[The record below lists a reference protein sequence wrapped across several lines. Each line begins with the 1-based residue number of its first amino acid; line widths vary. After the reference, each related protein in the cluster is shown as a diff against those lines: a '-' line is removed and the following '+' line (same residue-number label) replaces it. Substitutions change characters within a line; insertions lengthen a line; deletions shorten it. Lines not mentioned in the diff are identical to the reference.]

1 MLVTFVPVVLLRV
14 LVFVLKEFFLTVK
27 DLARSNDTCRPDGY
41 VKWTKAEFQLH
52 TRFSSC

>member
-1 MLVTFVPVVLLRV
+1 MLVTFVPVLLVRV

-27 DLARSNDTCRPDGY
+27 DLARSNDTCHPDGY